1 MRYPLKEIAVAL
13 AAVAVVLAQAGSAW
27 ALGTAANTPVDNRAS
42 VTYSVSAVPQTLIE
56 SSPLG
61 NTVPGAGAGADTRF
75 LVDDRVDLTVTLTDV
90 ANVPVVPGGSGF
102 VTTYT
107 VSNTGNATH
116 DFRLTATDGGTE
128 PFATPPFDSFDATAY
143 TIFVEDGVTGGYQ
156 VLEDTD
162 TWVEA
167 LAADTTVT
175 VYVLADIPLGQ
186 VNNDL
191 ATVTL
196 RATAADS
203 VGAGL
208 GPDTT
213 ETAGADT
220 PLAVDVVFGDADSDG
235 DGFPDGYE
243 ETVGAYVVQTAS
255 LTITKTSSVISDPF
269 NGAVNPKAIPGAII
283 EYTVRIDNAGPAV
296 APAVTITDDLSVEI
310 GSGSVSFVT
319 DSYAALSGVRVAING
334 GAATNLTNANDGD
347 DGEWNDTSANSVI
360 VDNITLNSGD
370 FAEVQYRVTVTY
382 P

>member
-1 MRYPLKEIAVAL
+1 MRYPLRSVAVAL

-27 ALGTAANTPVDNRAS
+27 ALGTLANTNVDNRAS

-56 SSPLG
+56 SSPAG
-61 NTVPGAGAGADTRF
+61 NTIPGGGFGADTRF
-75 LVDDRVDLTVTLTDV
+75 VVDDRVDVTVTLTDV

-102 VTTYT
+102 IATFS

-116 DFRLTATDGGTE
+116 DFRLTATDGGAE
-128 PFATPPFDSFDATAY
+128 PFATPPFDSFNATAY
-143 TIFVEDGVTGGYQ
+143 TIFAEDGTTPGSYQ

-167 LAADTTVT
+167 LAADTSMT
-175 VYVLADIPLGQ
+175 VYVLSSIPLGL
-186 VNNDL
+186 VNLDL

-203 VGAGL
+203 LTGALDG
-208 GPDTT
+208 DTV

-220 PLAVDVVFGDADSDG
+220 PLVVDVVFGDALN
-235 DGFPDGYE
+235 DGFE
-243 ETVGAYVVQTAS
+243 EAVGAYVVSTAA
-255 LTITKTSSVISDPF
+255 LTVAKTSSVISDPF

-283 EYTVRIDNAGPAV
+283 EYTVRIDNAGPAI
-296 APAVTITDDLSVEI
+296 ATSVTITDDLGVEI

-319 DSYAALSGVRVAING
+319 DSYGAVSGVRVSING

-347 DGEWNDTSANSVI
+347 DGEWNDSSANTVI
-360 VDNITLNSGD
+360 VDNITLNAGD